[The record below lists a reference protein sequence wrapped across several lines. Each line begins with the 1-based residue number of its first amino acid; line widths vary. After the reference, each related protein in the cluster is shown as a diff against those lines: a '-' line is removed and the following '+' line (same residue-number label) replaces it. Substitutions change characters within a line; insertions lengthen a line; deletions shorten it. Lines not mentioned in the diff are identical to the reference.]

1 MTEPQ
6 RLRLL
11 LLCGGLYAGVIVVLR
26 LKHGG
31 DLVNEI
37 ALSERL
43 LAGEPLY
50 QTGPAHWTLWPP
62 FAALLLIPFVPL
74 ARASMP
80 LALAVWSVLS
90 VACLV
95 AAVALARRW
104 GWRPVLLALAATAM
118 PIQTDFEHRNVNTI
132 LLLLIVAATVD
143 LEDERDARAGVWLG
157 LATALKAFP
166 ALFFLYLALRRRW
179 RALAVG
185 VGVAAAATLAPLLA
199 HGLDAGVTAARDW
212 LALTLDQ
219 SRWQLST
226 NDQSLRALAV
236 RLGWPAL
243 TAAVLAVLCLAAI
256 PAVSR
261 REPAGRFLPG
271 TAATALAAVLVAPV
285 TWVHYFVLAFPAWV
299 ALLAG
304 PDSHGSPAIRR
315 AAMWLA
321 AIATSGW
328 LTLGQGPL
336 RRALHEANLYTWGG
350 LLLLLLL
357 ATQPDDRQP
366 ETG

>member
-1 MTEPQ
+1 MTREV
-6 RLRLL
+6 RLL
-11 LLCGGLYAGVIVVLR
+11 LLFGGLYAVIVVVLR
-26 LKHGG
+26 LNHGG
-31 DLVNEI
+31 DIVNEI

-43 LAGEPLY
+43 LTGEPLY

-62 FAALLLIPFVPL
+62 FAALLLVPL
-74 ARASMP
+74 VPIARASLP
-80 LALAVWSVLS
+80 LALAVWSVLG

-95 AAVALARRW
+95 AAVWLARRW

-118 PIQTDFEHRNVNTI
+118 PIQTDFEHRNLNTL

-143 LEDERDARAGVWLG
+143 LEDQRDTRAGVWLG

-166 ALFFLYLALRRRW
+166 ALILVYLALRQRW
-179 RALAVG
+179 RAVAFG

-199 HGLDAGVTAARDW
+199 HGLDAGVATARDW
-212 LALTLDQ
+212 LVLTFDQ
-219 SRWQLST
+219 SRWQLSP

-256 PAVSR
+256 PVVSR
-261 REPAGRFLPG
+261 REPSGRFLPG
-271 TAATALAAVLVAPV
+271 TAVTALAAVLVAPV

-304 PDSHGSPAIRR
+304 PDARGAPAVRR
-315 AAMWLA
+315 AGMWLA

-328 LTLGQGPL
+328 LTMGQGPL

-357 ATQPDDRQP
+357 ATQPDDRRA
-366 ETG
+366 EV